1 VWDYRNRLKTVE
13 SYAAYGGSVTKQVD
27 YAYDAGN
34 QLVKRVVDPD
44 GGTGSAAI
52 DQTFYLYDQG
62 QVTLEFHKT
71 GSGSATASHLSHRYL
86 WNPAAV
92 DQLLTDEQV
101 HDLYDSEENET
112 LWALTDRLG
121 SVTDMV
127 DYLGTHRLH
136 RAFDS
141 FGNVTNETHYD
152 ADGIEVTAGWPGYV
166 DMAFAYTGRFYDKTT
181 GLQNNLNRW
190 YDASTGRWLSEDP
203 ISFAAGDVNL
213 YRYVGNGPVNGTD
226 PSGLYLWGIGT
237 PNLGG
242 GPPNFPG
249 HSYNPRPEPE
259 PGPPAKPAPPNLYC
273 YYLTPGNSAPA
284 DPWYLNWGSEAGFGT
299 GALAGASALGA
310 AAWGAAGGGQFA
322 IGVSGGGGSL
332 GGGGFHITFG
342 YGSGGAYTWAHGTF
356 GGVTTWGAG
365 PGAVNLTGIPIF
377 APGAVGAWAATR
389 PEAKNCATA
398 AAQAF
403 WQGLGLGQ

>member
-213 YRYVGNGPVNGTD
+213 YRYVGNGPVNWTD
-226 PSGLYLWGIGT
+226 PSGLEARPGKKPPKHWPEPKPKWKWDAGEGKYKK
-237 PNLGG
+237 GG
-242 GPPNFPG
+242 KYYDWDTTPG
-249 HSYNPRPEPE
+249 HKPHWNETDKNGNKHRNIYEFRACDCLDPLPSYDPTLGPYPNPLPTWERPLP
-259 PGPPAKPAPPNLYC
+259 KPALPFPP
-273 YYLTPGNSAPA
+273 TPRAP
-284 DPWYLNWGSEAGFGT
+284 WW
-299 GALAGASALGA
+299 
-310 AAWGAAGGGQFA
+310 
-322 IGVSGGGGSL
+322 IV
-332 GGGGFHITFG
+332 
-342 YGSGGAYTWAHGTF
+342 
-356 GGVTTWGAG
+356 
-365 PGAVNLTGIPIF
+365 
-377 APGAVGAWAATR
+377 R
-389 PEAKNCATA
+389 PA
-398 AAQAF
+398 
-403 WQGLGLGQ
+403 